1 MTLALLLSLSLC
13 AAPSN
18 VELEKFG
25 RELAADLSAGKDTLS
40 RQTDYETLVARALRD
55 VTAKPEW
62 RKGLTQGFKQ
72 GFTSSWEAVART
84 LSNGGSVTFKK
95 VVTFDGEAAVQLRVL
110 FKDGAFNFLELP
122 VRKDASGALKII
134 DVWELTAGTS
144 RSEDLRLLAV
154 PVLGDLEKG
163 VLDRLLGK
171 DSAISKH
178 VADLRKMNEAIRDGR
193 PKEAAT
199 LYASLPK
206 EVQDHRLF
214 LRAHVSAVMD
224 DEPEY
229 EKAMGR
235 YLSLYPSD
243 PAAQVMGI
251 DYYFLRKNWPKCL
264 AAVAEVEKRAGQDA
278 WFEFL
283 RASAAMTQKD
293 WATARKHLETAIE
306 REPTLPNPYYTL
318 IDVTMA
324 QKKYGDT
331 AKWLDATEKAVGVE
345 FNVDASTA
353 GFEDFVASKE
363 GKAWLK
369 KRAPKK

>member
-1 MTLALLLSLSLC
+1 MLSALLVVSLC
-13 AAPSN
+13 AAPTPA
-18 VELEKFG
+18 ELEKFG
-25 RELAADLSAGKDTLS
+25 RDLAADLSAGKDTLS

-55 VTAKPEW
+55 LDTKADW

-72 GFTSSWEAVART
+72 GFAASWEAVART
-84 LSNGGSVTFKK
+84 IADGGSVTFKK
-95 VVTFDGEAAVQLRVL
+95 VITLDGEQGVQLRVL
-110 FKDGAFNFLELP
+110 FKEGAFNFLELP

-154 PVLGDLEKG
+154 PVLGDIEKG

-178 VADLRKMNEAIRDGR
+178 VGDLRKMNEAIRDGR

-199 LYASLPK
+199 IYAALPK
-206 EVQDHRLF
+206 EVQEHRLF

-224 DEPEY
+224 DDAAY

-235 YLSLYPSD
+235 YLALYPGD
-243 PAAQVMGI
+243 TAAQVMGI

-264 AAVAEVEKRAGQDA
+264 AAIAEVEKRTGPDA

-293 WATARKHLETAIE
+293 WPVARKHLEAAVA
-306 REPTLPNPYYTL
+306 REPTLANPYYTL

-324 QKKYGDT
+324 QKKFGDT
-331 AKWLDATEKAVGVE
+331 AKWLDATEKAVGVQ
-345 FNVDASTA
+345 FDIAPGTA

-369 KRAPKK
+369 KRPVKK